1 MVRLLRSGFLLFC
14 TALPLVSGAA
24 RAQTF
29 KFHSVGFVFPAAVN
43 SSGTIA
49 GSFCCSY
56 SPGFDGPE
64 QEQHGF
70 RLQMTGRGQQVFKV
84 TEPYE
89 SADSFATG
97 IGPTGDVV
105 GGFCLRNDG
114 CSSGNAMHGFLFMGS
129 SNSTQQIDAPGALA
143 TLAGGINGTGQIV
156 GMSCNA
162 TTCSLGYAAD
172 SNGFLLD
179 HIGGTFTMIAFPGAL
194 GTAASAINDSGQIVG
209 IYEACQTPNP
219 GSEVLRLPCTFVQP
233 HGFLLSSGTYTTIDP
248 PDSTNTLV
256 GAINNSGEIAGTYAD
271 ASNKSHGF
279 LFNSGIF
286 TIVDYPGATG
296 TAITGVNDHGEIVGS
311 AYINSRSE
319 NFIGIPQ

>member
-1 MVRLLRSGFLLFC
+1 MRLPGSSFLLFC
-14 TALPLVSGAA
+14 AATLLVPATA

-29 KFHSVGFVFPAAVN
+29 KFYSVGFVTPAAVN

-56 SPGFDGPE
+56 TPGFDGPE
-64 QEQHGF
+64 QEGHGF
-70 RLQMTGRGQQVFKV
+70 MLQMNRRGTQVFKV
-84 TEPYE
+84 TEPNG

-97 IGPTGDVV
+97 IDPASDVV
-105 GGFCLRNDG
+105 GGFCPG
-114 CSSGNAMHGFLFMGS
+114 IESCSSGNAIHGFLFSGS
-129 SNSTQQIDAPGALA
+129 SNSAQAIDVPGALA

-156 GMSCNA
+156 GMYCNA
-162 TTCSLGYAAD
+162 TTCSLNYAAD

-179 HIGGTFTMIAFPGAL
+179 HIGGTFTTIAFPGAI

-209 IYEACQTPNP
+209 IYEACQTPNS

-233 HGFLLSSGTYTTIDP
+233 HGFLLSGGTYTTIDP

-256 GAINNSGEIAGTYAD
+256 GAINNSGAIAGTYAD

-279 LFNSGIF
+279 LLKAGFF

-311 AYINSRSE
+311 AYFNSRIE